1 MTNRKQANN
10 KGSNRQEKVVNKDL
24 KPHVQKD
31 LLEVQPSRK
40 DEFEKRKQ
48 ELQDE
53 TQQYMYQ
60 QSSKFSSVSR
70 SLVLGIIGT
79 IWVLTYV
86 DGNLLIPNG
95 WMLSSL
101 VAGLIFLLTDVIHYF
116 WDSMSYHC
124 EAYKLDNYKNQ
135 HDLDKEHEPRMD
147 RINKR
152 SHWFIVAKF
161 IILMAASILF
171 AIGLSLKTSL
181 VYL

>member
-1 MTNRKQANN
+1 
-10 KGSNRQEKVVNKDL
+10 
-24 KPHVQKD
+24 
-31 LLEVQPSRK
+31 
-40 DEFEKRKQ
+40 
-48 ELQDE
+48 
-53 TQQYMYQ
+53 MYQ

-124 EAYKLDNYKNQ
+124 EAYKLDTYNNQ
-135 HDLDKEHEPRMD
+135 QDLDKKHEPRMD

-161 IILMAASILF
+161 CILMVASILF